1 VGPVKI
7 LGPSLV
13 TLEQAR
19 AWATAKG
26 AHQRFVSVAW
36 HYWDKCPRYGIP
48 AELAFAQA
56 AHETNWG
63 KYTGIVPSTFHN
75 WCGLKTKQGGSNTSA
90 TAHQKF
96 DDDATGVLAHIQH
109 LARYAGAQTLPAG
122 DALVDPRWL
131 KVTQFTDTVE
141 GLGGPLSWAPR
152 VGYGADIAELTN
164 DLRAFAQ
171 SGGGGVPMTAQ
182 IPGFIWYPAD
192 ADHYDVG
199 RTEKIRGGAQHY
211 TAGTNSLDWLT
222 KTSGDTPNSEPVSA
236 TFLVK
241 HNPTMEDRGWQLV
254 KIEDTAWTTAFA
266 NPYTVSIEY
275 EHRANQPIPDIA
287 YEVLAQTWAD
297 ITNYVKQHN
306 LGKLERLAGHKI
318 WVNNPQLICPDGI
331 DMSRIIPRW
340 LELLYPEPPTSQ
352 YFDETGFT
360 VGGGFLQFWKSQ
372 GGLTIFGY
380 PITDEFIEQGHTVQ
394 YFERARFEH
403 HPNTNP
409 ALWDVLLGR
418 VGAELIG
425 YDGP

>member
-1 VGPVKI
+1 MKI

-48 AELAFAQA
+48 AELAYAQA

-75 WCGLKTKQGGSNTSA
+75 WAGIKTKQGGSNTSA

-122 DALVDPRWL
+122 DALVDPRWSV
-131 KVTQFTDTVE
+131 VTKFTEEVE
-141 GLGGPLSWAPR
+141 GLGGAWAPSAT
-152 VGYGADIAELTN
+152 YGNMIASLTN
-164 DLRAFAQ
+164 DLRSFAQ
-171 SGGGGVPMTAQ
+171 SGGGGVPMAAQ

-192 ADHYDVG
+192 ADHFDVG

-211 TAGTNSLDWLT
+211 TAGTNSLNWLA
-222 KTSGDTPNSEPVSA
+222 KTSTPPVSVH
-236 TFLVK
+236 FLVK
-241 HNPTMEDRGWQLV
+241 HNPTIEDRGHQLV

-266 NPYTVSIEY
+266 NPYTVAVEY
-275 EHRANQPIPDIA
+275 EHDGKQPIPDIA

-297 ITNYVKQHN
+297 ITNYVTQHS
-306 LGKLERLAGHKI
+306 LGAFDLGVLGHKV
-318 WVNNPQLICPDGI
+318 WVNNPKLICPDGI
-331 DMSRIIPRW
+331 DTIRIEARRR
-340 LELLYPEPPTSQ
+340 ELLKPPTSQ
-352 YFDETGFT
+352 YFNETGFT

-380 PITDEFIEQGHTVQ
+380 PITEEFVEKGHTVQ

-409 ALWDVLLGR
+409 VLWDVMLGR

-425 YDGP
+425 YDG

>member
-1 VGPVKI
+1 MKI

-19 AWATAKG
+19 AWAAAKG

-48 AELAFAQA
+48 AELAYAQA

-96 DDDATGVLAHIQH
+96 DDDATGVLAHTQH
-109 LARYAGAQTLPAG
+109 LARYAGAQRVVEG
-122 DALVDPRWL
+122 DALVDPRWE

-141 GLGGPLSWAPR
+141 GLGGPLSWAPNPA
-152 VGYGADIAELTN
+152 YGLGLVELTD

-171 SGGGGVPMTAQ
+171 GGGGGVPMAAQ

-192 ADHYDVG
+192 SDHYDVG

-211 TAGTNSLDWLT
+211 TAGTNSLDWLA
-222 KTSGDTPNSEPVSA
+222 KTSTPPVSVH
-236 TFLVK
+236 FLVK
-241 HNPTMEDRGWQLV
+241 HNPTMEDRGHQLV

-266 NPYTVSIEY
+266 NPYTVAIEY
-275 EHRANQPIPDIA
+275 EHDGKQSIPDIA

-297 ITNYVKQHN
+297 ITKYVFDHQ
-306 LGKLERLAGHKI
+306 LGNIQKIAGHKE
-318 WVNNPQLICPDGI
+318 WVNNPKLICPDGI
-331 DMSRIIPRW
+331 DVERIDARVDAILQAP
-340 LELLYPEPPTSQ
+340 PPTSQ

-380 PITDEFIEQGHTVQ
+380 PITEEFTEKGHTVQ

-409 ALWDVLLGR
+409 TLWDVMLGR

-425 YDGP
+425 YDG

>member
-1 VGPVKI
+1 
-7 LGPSLV
+7 
-13 TLEQAR
+13 
-19 AWATAKG
+19 
-26 AHQRFVSVAW
+26 
-36 HYWDKCPRYGIP
+36 
-48 AELAFAQA
+48 
-56 AHETNWG
+56 
-63 KYTGIVPSTFHN
+63 VPSTFHN
-75 WCGLKTKQGGSNTSA
+75 WAGIKTKQGGSNTSA

-109 LARYAGAQTLPAG
+109 LARYAGAQSVPAG
-122 DALVDPRWL
+122 DVLVDPRWE

-141 GLGGPLSWAPR
+141 GLGGPKSWAPR

-164 DLRAFAQ
+164 DLRVFAQ

-192 ADHYDVG
+192 ADHYDKG

-254 KIEDTAWTTAFA
+254 RIEDTAWTTAFA
-266 NPYTVSIEY
+266 NPYTVAIEY

-287 YEVLAQTWAD
+287 YEVLAETWVD
-297 ITNYVKQHN
+297 IASYVWAHS
-306 LGKLERLAGHKI
+306 LGDIPLTRTGIRGHKE
-318 WVNNPQLICPDGI
+318 WVNNPKLICPDGI
-331 DMSRIIPRW
+331 DIDRIVREIEKPA
-340 LELLYPEPPTSQ
+340 PPTSQ
-352 YFDETGFT
+352 FFDETGFT
-360 VGGGFLQFWKSQ
+360 VGGGFLQFWKTQ

-380 PITDEFIEQGHTVQ
+380 PITEEFVEKGHTVQ

-409 ALWDVLLGR
+409 ALWDVMLGR

-425 YDGP
+425 YDG